1 MDKQAVLLWTAIHE
15 LKLDVPVLRSEIDG
29 DKVTLHLYGG
39 QVVTWSPTP
48 DPDPVTPPI
57 TARTT
62 KPTVTRSGARP
73 APKAQGKKK

>member
-39 QVVTWSPTP
+39 QVVTWQP
-48 DPDPVTPPI
+48 
-57 TARTT
+57 
-62 KPTVTRSGARP
+62 GAQP
-73 APKAQGKKK
+73 APKTKAGADVSRRPHNPAKVQSKVKTK